1 MFVLLL
7 RTTEDETTA
16 VLVKKG
22 PRSRGCINL
31 WCRVCLWISE
41 LTNTDLSLLKVLAV
55 MEFIARVYVC
65 LSAYSGS
72 CMHTSL
78 CAVFTRISNLIIIFN
93 RALSFILYGQ
103 THAHTLAN
111 KPLSDGSRP
120 SLAEHPRQP
129 NNTVR

>member
-41 LTNTDLSLLKVLAV
+41 LTNTDLCLLKVLAM
-55 MEFIARVYVC
+55 MEFIVCACVCVYAC
-65 LSAYSGS
+65 LFWE
-72 CMHTSL
+72 L
-78 CAVFTRISNLIIIFN
+78 
-93 RALSFILYGQ
+93 
-103 THAHTLAN
+103 HAHFTVC
-111 KPLSDGSRP
+111 
-120 SLAEHPRQP
+120 SLHKD
-129 NNTVR
+129 

>member
-41 LTNTDLSLLKVLAV
+41 LTNTDLCLLNVLAM
-55 MEFIARVYVC
+55 MEFIARARVC
-65 LSAYSGS
+65 VCMPAYFGN

-78 CAVFTRISNLIIIFN
+78 CAVFTRISNFVVIFN
-93 RALSFILYGQ
+93 TTDRLVQ
-103 THAHTLAN
+103 
-111 KPLSDGSRP
+111 
-120 SLAEHPRQP
+120 
-129 NNTVR
+129 